1 MTSMFALLTGAL
13 VALGGPV
20 TEVAVTSVAN
30 QTSVLIAVDGEVHYR
45 DFTMEGPHR
54 LVVDLMGARA
64 ALPRQEFTD
73 VNRGGILS
81 IRTSQ
86 YSANMVRVVLVLKQ
100 KLGYTIALD
109 PKGVR
114 VNLANPGGSFAPW
127 SSTMSAPVAS
137 PPAAPT
143 PRPGA
148 AADAGGLRIASDAPT
163 QSQRTDN
170 VLLTSNTYQ
179 QSTARHISI
188 SFEASPIQNVLMQ
201 FAKFSGKTIIS
212 GSGVTGLVTAS
223 IHDQPWD
230 VALKSLLSTY
240 GLVGQ
245 EDENGIIRVDNVKAL
260 NDREAI
266 EPIVTTA
273 YRINYAT
280 AQEVSQAI
288 QPLLTARGKV
298 TVGQGTNMVVV
309 NDIQRVQDAVGKLL
323 KEMDIRTPEVSIETK
338 IIYVDR
344 TDMDQLGVSYEL
356 KDSRGNQFNTLS
368 SGAADLNGDGT
379 INPATETIPQN
390 QTVVLLGGNSVAALG
405 NAKDRLTSPSL
416 SLLTSLVIGRHQLVS
431 FLDALKSVNLSDVQA
446 KPQLTVLDNQPANIM
461 VGADIPVRTIDAGT
475 AGGGTNGVFPRA
487 QVTTMQTGIIL
498 HVTPHVAANGTI
510 LLELSAERSSAEL
523 ASTDVGFIKNT
534 QQASTRVLV
543 NDGETVMFAGM
554 TQSQKTE
561 TTSGIPLL
569 MDLPLI
575 GRFFQVKQ
583 SQNEQQDLII
593 LVTPHVLRND

>member
-1 MTSMFALLTGAL
+1 
-13 VALGGPV
+13 
-20 TEVAVTSVAN
+20 
-30 QTSVLIAVDGEVHYR
+30 
-45 DFTMEGPHR
+45 
-54 LVVDLMGARA
+54 
-64 ALPRQEFTD
+64 
-73 VNRGGILS
+73 
-81 IRTSQ
+81 
-86 YSANMVRVVLVLKQ
+86 
-100 KLGYTIALD
+100 
-109 PKGVR
+109 
-114 VNLANPGGSFAPW
+114 
-127 SSTMSAPVAS
+127 
-137 PPAAPT
+137 
-143 PRPGA
+143 
-148 AADAGGLRIASDAPT
+148 
-163 QSQRTDN
+163 
-170 VLLTSNTYQ
+170 
-179 QSTARHISI
+179 
-188 SFEASPIQNVLMQ
+188 
-201 FAKFSGKTIIS
+201 
-212 GSGVTGLVTAS
+212 VTAS

-260 NDREAI
+260 NDREAV

-280 AQEVSQAI
+280 AQEVSQAVT
-288 QPLLTARGKV
+288 PLLTARGKV
-298 TVGQGTNMVVV
+298 TVGQSTNMVVV
-309 NDIQRVQDAVGKLL
+309 NDIQRVQDAVANLL
-323 KEMDIRTPEVSIETK
+323 NKMDVRTPEVSIETK

-368 SGAADLNGDGT
+368 SGYANGE
-379 INPATETIPQN
+379 PIPQN

-416 SLLTSLVIGRHQLVS
+416 SLLTSLVVGRHQLIS

-446 KPQLTVLDNQPANIM
+446 RPQLTVLDNQPANIM
-461 VGADIPVRTIDAGT
+461 VGAEIPVRTIDAGT
-475 AGGGTNGVFPRA
+475 AGGGTTGVFPRA
-487 QVTTMQTGIIL
+487 QVTTMNTGIIL

-510 LLELSAERSSAEL
+510 LLELQAERSSAEL

-543 NDGETVMFAGM
+543 NDGETVMFAGL
-554 TQSQKTE
+554 TQSQKTQ
-561 TTSGIPLL
+561 TASGIPLL

-583 SQNEQQDLII
+583 SQTEQQDLII

>member
-1 MTSMFALLTGAL
+1 MTSMFALLTSAL

-30 QTSVLIAVDGEVHYR
+30 QTSVLISVDGAVHYR
-45 DFTMEGPHR
+45 DFTMEGPNR
-54 LVVDLMGARA
+54 LVVDLMGARN

-73 VNRGGILS
+73 VNRGGIVS

-86 YSANMVRVVLVLKQ
+86 YSANMVRVVFVLKQ
-100 KLGYTIALD
+100 KLGYTIAAD

-114 VNLANPGGSFAPW
+114 VDLDNPEGSFAPW
-127 SSTMSAPVAS
+127 SSAVSSSLAGS
-137 PPAAPT
+137 PARTTQPRPAA
-143 PRPGA
+143 GA
-148 AADAGGLRIASDAPT
+148 GDLRIASRAPA
-163 QSQRTDN
+163 QSQRTKN
-170 VLLTSNTYQ
+170 ALLTSDSYQ

-245 EDENGIIRVDNVKAL
+245 EDENGIIRVVNVKAL

-288 QPLLTARGKV
+288 TPLLTQRGKV
-298 TVGQGTNMVVV
+298 TVGQSTNMVVV
-309 NDIQRVQDAVGKLL
+309 NDIQRVQNAVANLL
-323 KEMDIRTPEVSIETK
+323 RKMDVRTPEVSIETK
-338 IIYVDR
+338 IVYVDR

-356 KDSRGNQFNTLS
+356 KDSRGNQFNALS
-368 SGAADLNGDGT
+368 SGYANGE
-379 INPATETIPQN
+379 PIPQN

-405 NAKDRLTSPSL
+405 NAKDRLASPSL
-416 SLLTSLVIGRHQLVS
+416 SLLTSLVVGRHQLIS

-446 KPQLTVLDNQPANIM
+446 RPQLTVLDNQPANIM
-461 VGADIPVRTIDAGT
+461 VGAEIPVRTIDAGT
-475 AGGGTNGVFPRA
+475 AGGGTTGVYPRA
-487 QVTTMQTGIIL
+487 QVTTMNTGIIL
-498 HVTPHVAANGTI
+498 HVTPHVATNGTI
-510 LLELSAERSSAEL
+510 LLELQAERSSAEL

-543 NDGETVMFAGM
+543 NDGETVMFAGL
-554 TQSQKTE
+554 TQSQKTQ
-561 TTSGIPLL
+561 TASGIPLL

-583 SQNEQQDLII
+583 SQTEQQDLII

>member
-45 DFTMEGPHR
+45 DFTMEGPDR
-54 LVVDLMGARA
+54 LVVDLMGARS
-64 ALPRQEFTD
+64 ALPRGEFTD
-73 VNRGGILS
+73 VNRGGIVS

-86 YSANMVRVVLVLKQ
+86 YSANMVRMVFVLKQ
-100 KLGYTIALD
+100 KLGYTVALD

-114 VNLANPGGSFAPW
+114 VNLDNPGGSFAPW
-127 SSTMSAPVAS
+127 SSATSSSV
-137 PPAAPT
+137 AAPT
-143 PRPGA
+143 ASTPQPLSATGA
-148 AADAGGLRIASDAPT
+148 GALRIAGRAPA
-163 QSQRTDN
+163 QAPPADN
-170 VLLTSNTYQ
+170 VLLTSDAYQ

-212 GSGVTGLVTAS
+212 GAGVTGLVTAS

-266 EPIVTTA
+266 EPIITKA

-280 AQEVSQAI
+280 AQEVSQAV

-309 NDIQRVQDAVGKLL
+309 NDIQRVQDAVATLL
-323 KEMDIRTPEVSIETK
+323 KEMDVRTPEVAIETK

-368 SGAADLNGDGT
+368 SGYANGQ
-379 INPATETIPQN
+379 PIPQN

-416 SLLTSLVIGRHQLVS
+416 SLLTSLVIGRHQLIS

-475 AGGGTNGVFPRA
+475 AGGGTSGVFPRA

-498 HVTPHVAANGTI
+498 HVTPHVASNGTI

-554 TQSQKTE
+554 TQSQKTQ

-583 SQNEQQDLII
+583 SQTEQQDLII